1 MKLVDDRILRD
12 GVVRN
17 GNVLKVDSFI
27 NHQID
32 VDFIAEVAKEFKRI
46 FEGEEIT
53 KILTIEASGI
63 SIACITALEFHV
75 PVVFAKKN
83 KTINIAND
91 VYTAKVE
98 SFTHKRSYD
107 IIVSKDFL
115 RPEDKILIID
125 DFLAMGAALKGLVE
139 LINISGAQLV
149 GAGVVIEKAFQP
161 GGDLIRRMGVRVEAL
176 SRIKSMENNQITF
189 C

>member
-1 MKLVDDRILRD
+1 MKILEERILRD
-12 GVVRN
+12 GVVRDS
-17 GNVLKVDSFI
+17 NVLKVDSFI

-32 VDFIAEVAKEFKRI
+32 VDFMAQIAKEFKRI

-91 VYTAKVE
+91 VYTAKVS

-107 IIVSKDFL
+107 VIVSKDFL

-125 DFLAMGAALKGLVE
+125 DFLAMGAALKGLVD
-139 LINISGAQLV
+139 LIRLSGATLV
-149 GAGVVIEKAFQP
+149 GAGVVIEKAYQP
-161 GGDLIRRMGVRVEAL
+161 GGRLIRGMGVRVESLAK
-176 SRIKSMENNQITF
+176 IKSMDNNEITF